1 MRLRRLLPLALLAT
15 VVALVGCDSSNPIT
29 PPSPLEVEGN
39 YVFTEFRFV
48 PLAGGLAAA
57 NVLDTLQTANSG
69 LELFGSGRALLRY
82 RIRGGTSDVLDG
94 NFDLSATQFRLRLR
108 EDAGLARLLLSP
120 SITFERREGGRLRHE
135 TPAGSPV
142 TVNLAAYDPARY
154 QGLTQVQGRLFV
166 EFLRVD

>member
-1 MRLRRLLPLALLAT
+1 MTLRLPLTLVAAAL
-15 VVALVGCDSSNPIT
+15 VALAGCDSTNPVT
-29 PPSPLEVEGN
+29 PPSPGEVEGN

-48 PLAGGLAAA
+48 PLAGAVAPA

-94 NFDLSATQFRLRLR
+94 NFDLSVAQLRLRLR

-120 SITFERREGGRLRHE
+120 SITFERLEGGRLRHE
-135 TPAGSPV
+135 TPAGSSV
-142 TVNLAAYDPARY
+142 TVNLAAFDPVRY
-154 QGLTQVQGRLFV
+154 QGVEPLPGRLFI